1 MFFIVFV
8 RRWATGKYQSYSV
21 YSREVVCL
29 TTSSSSSKLNGPLK
43 CFNGNK
49 NWLLKWYEDKQIVV
63 APGSSWSGRLAAF
76 VDYNSASVGRNE
88 YVLLRVDDMFVQ
100 YNLAESFNVGTREM
114 INEVTIVK
122 GDDIDAT
129 VKSELKA
136 GIGAYESYT
145 RDGMTFEVCSFET
158 GPAKYAELRVYPE
171 GTPSSCPPPWSPDDP
186 PLDNIGDCSSSSPC
200 TICQGDCD
208 NDEQCA
214 PGLKCFERSG
224 TTPVPGCRGY
234 GESSKDYCY
243 SDDSTPLQP
252 TPSPTPFPTTAITPF
267 PTPFPTAPLP
277 PSADPPLEYIGDC
290 SSDAPC
296 SRCQGDCD
304 GSSHCGPGLEC
315 FQREGLEPVPG
326 CTGTGVSGK
335 DYCYLASAPGPSP
348 TSSPAPPTP
357 SSPPSNDPAL
367 EYIGDCSSSS
377 PCGLCQGDCDGDVHC
392 GSGLKCF
399 QRSGTEAVPGCSGS
413 GVSGKDYCYN
423 DSPPTP
429 SPPPSNDPALEYIGD
444 CSSSSPCGLCQ
455 GDCDGDVHCG
465 SGLKCFQRS
474 GTESVPGC
482 SGAGVSGK
490 DYCYADVS
498 SPTPAPTPLPA
509 PLPTPAPTLSPT
521 PLPTPLPTPSPTPPA
536 TPAPTLPPSNDPP
549 LDYIGDCSSSSPC
562 GLCQGDCDGDVHCAS
577 GLKCFQRSGTEA
589 VPGCSGAGVS
599 GKDYCYSDSPPTPSP
614 PPSNDPA
621 LEYIGDCSSSS
632 PCGLCQGDC
641 DGDVHCGSGLK
652 CFQRSGTESVP
663 GCSGLGVSGKD
674 YCYSDAP
681 PTPSPPPS
689 NDPALEYIGDCSSS
703 SPCGLCQG
711 DCDGDVHCGSGLKCF
726 QRSGT
731 ESVPGCSG
739 LGVSGKDYCYSDAPP
754 TPSPPP
760 SNDPALEYI
769 GDCSSSSPCGLCQ
782 GDCDGDVHCG
792 SGLKCFQRSG
802 TESVPGCSGT
812 GVSGK
817 DYCYAEPVLEHIGD
831 CSSSSPCGICQGDCD
846 GDVHCGSGL
855 KCFKRSGTE
864 SVPGCSGAGVSGKDY
879 CYAEPALQYIGDCS
893 SSSPCGLCQG
903 DCDGDSHCGSGLKCF
918 QRSGTESVPGC
929 SGLGVSG
936 QDYCYMESLDGGA
949 TCEDSSGTFYANAR
963 LGERGCAW
971 LAARPRKIA
980 RYCNTAGHGA
990 LTTCPAT
997 CGQCR

>member
-1 MFFIVFV
+1 MSPGLQ
-8 RRWATGKYQSYSV
+8 WG
-21 YSREVVCL
+21 CL
-29 TTSSSSSKLNGPLK
+29 TTSSSLREVDGPLK

-100 YNLAESFNVGTREM
+100 YNLAESFNVGTKEM

-208 NDEQCA
+208 NDDQCA

-252 TPSPTPFPTTAITPF
+252 TPSPTPFPTIAITPF

-296 SRCQGDCD
+296 NRCQGDCD

-377 PCGLCQGDCDGDVHC
+377 PCGLCQGDCDGDSHC

-455 GDCDGDVHCG
+455 GDCDGDSHCG
-465 SGLKCFQRS
+465 SGLKCFLRS

-482 SGAGVSGK
+482 SGSGVDGK

-498 SPTPAPTPLPA
+498 SPTPAPTPLA
-509 PLPTPAPTLSPT
+509 T
-521 PLPTPLPTPSPTPPA
+521 PLPTPPPTPSPTPSP

-562 GLCQGDCDGDVHCAS
+562 GICQGDCDGDS
-577 GLKCFQRSGTEA
+577 Q
-589 VPGCSGAGVS
+589 
-599 GKDYCYSDSPPTPSP
+599 
-614 PPSNDPA
+614 
-621 LEYIGDCSSSS
+621 
-632 PCGLCQGDC
+632 
-641 DGDVHCGSGLK
+641 CGSGLK
-652 CFQRSGTESVP
+652 CF
-663 GCSGLGVSGKD
+663 L
-674 YCYSDAP
+674 
-681 PTPSPPPS
+681 
-689 NDPALEYIGDCSSS
+689 
-703 SPCGLCQG
+703 
-711 DCDGDVHCGSGLKCF
+711 
-726 QRSGT
+726 RSGT